1 MSFADPREGDLEDD
15 SSSTSAHSLLR
26 HASRMLLEISL
37 PKLVLAAL
45 LLLVVP
51 AFLLGLAPKLLA
63 WFAQAGWHRISEPG
77 RILSLLAFAGVSGFV
92 IWRWGRLLFAL
103 VEQNFWS
110 LNAGLVQPL
119 YMTLRE
125 GMRLAFETY
134 AGDRSLARHAGLLAG
149 GLVAVAAAS
158 VAWWAGPLP
167 VLLAEDATARQIVT
181 QSLAN
186 GVWVVAV
193 YLMLAA
199 PAWAAAEAL
208 AGSPTDLPDQPA
220 ADDAPWR
227 IAHLSDVHAV
237 GEAYG
242 FRLESGR
249 DGPRG
254 NHRFAQVLDILAA
267 EDQARRLDWILVT
280 GDITDAGRNAEFIAF
295 EDALAATP
303 GLRDRVLVLPGNH
316 DVNVVDR
323 ANPARLELP
332 GSIGGA
338 LRRARMLGAML
349 RLQGHR
355 VRMVDGRTRR
365 MGGTLH
371 DFLATGGRGET
382 LARFTD
388 RGGLRAAHRVRE
400 IWRDAF
406 PMVVPPPEPDGL
418 GVLLLDSNA
427 ETHFSFT
434 NALGLVGLEQMR
446 EAEGVLAEFPRAR
459 WLVALHHHIV
469 EYPRLGVPFADR
481 IGTAL
486 VNGHW
491 VLSRLRRHAPRIVAL
506 HGHRHYDWMGCCGD
520 LRILSAASPVM
531 GGRDEEERQFRIHA
545 LGRGA
550 GDALDWQGSSRV
562 IIPGLRG

>member
-15 SSSTSAHSLLR
+15 SSSTAHHSLLR

-37 PKLVLAAL
+37 PKLAIAAL

-51 AFLLGLAPKLLA
+51 AFLVGVVPKLVAWYGLAA
-63 WFAQAGWHRISEPG
+63 WHRVSEPG
-77 RILSLLAFAGVSGFV
+77 RIASLLLFLGAGGLVG
-92 IWRWGRLLFAL
+92 WRWGRPIFAL

-125 GMRLAFETY
+125 GMRLAFEKFV
-134 AGDRSLARHAGLLAG
+134 GDRRLARHAGLLAG
-149 GLVAVAAAS
+149 ALVAILAGA
-158 VAWWAGPLP
+158 VAWWVGPLP
-167 VLLAEDATARQIVT
+167 QLLSDDAAFSQIAL

-199 PAWAAAEAL
+199 PAWAIAEAL
-208 AGSPTDLPDQPA
+208 AGLPTDLPEIEA
-220 ADDAPWR
+220 AEDTDWR

-237 GEAYG
+237 GEEFG

-249 DGPRG
+249 DGPCG
-254 NHRFAQVLDILAA
+254 NARWTQVLGILQA
-267 EDQARRLDWILVT
+267 EDEARRLDWILVT

-303 GLRDRVLVLPGNH
+303 ALRDRVLVLPGNH
-316 DVNVVDR
+316 DVNIVDR

-332 GSIGGA
+332 GSVGGA

-355 VRMVDGRTRR
+355 VHVVDGRTRR
-365 MGGTLH
+365 IAATLH
-371 DFLATGGRGET
+371 DFLASEGRGET

-388 RGGLRAAHRVRE
+388 QGGIRAGLRVRE

-406 PMVVPPPEPDGL
+406 PMVVPPPAPDGL

-446 EAEGVLAEFPRAR
+446 EAEGVFAEFPSAR
-459 WLVALHHHIV
+459 WLVLLHHHVV

-491 VLSRLRRHAPRIVAL
+491 VLGRLRRHAARMIVL
-506 HGHRHYDWMGCCGD
+506 HGHRHFDWMGCCGGV
-520 LRILSAASPVM
+520 RILSAASPVM
-531 GGRDEEERQFRIHA
+531 GGRDDESRQLRIHA
-545 LGRGA
+545 LHRGA
-550 GDALDWQGSSRV
+550 GGALDWRGSTVMR
-562 IIPGLRG
+562 IPGLRD